1 MWIAFSC
8 NPLLSPD
15 SLSVQLPC
23 DRLLVAKQSWLSAA
37 YGPPLKT
44 YVSHFDPVIGTHT
57 GRPLTPFFWS
67 GFWDTLDRLTAQNMK
82 GISFLVELLYAG

>member
-1 MWIAFSC
+1 MPPMCRPAPTAGVRGRGMWIAFSC

-44 YVSHFDPVIGTHT
+44 YVSHFDPVIG
-57 GRPLTPFFWS
+57 
-67 GFWDTLDRLTAQNMK
+67 M
-82 GISFLVELLYAG
+82 